1 MTPID
6 DQVPRPTDPSGA
18 QVPDAQVPG
27 AQAAS
32 DESDT
37 EGHSLLNVELGR
49 AMQADRAR
57 EVTKLDRDAA
67 RARDA
72 KSTDRGGFFKRLGRR

>member
-1 MTPID
+1 MTSTD
-6 DQVPRPTDPSGA
+6 DQVPQPTDPAGA
-18 QVPDAQVPG
+18 QIPS

-32 DESDT
+32 DEDDT

-49 AMQADRAR
+49 AMNADRTR
-57 EVTKLDRDAA
+57 EVSKLDRDQA

-72 KSTDRGGFFKRLGRR
+72 KSTDRGGFWKRLGRR

>member
-1 MTPID
+1 MTPTD
-6 DQVPRPTDPSGA
+6 DQIPQPTDPAGA
-18 QVPDAQVPG
+18 QIPGVAQDP
-27 AQAAS
+27 S

-49 AMQADRAR
+49 AITADRAR
-57 EVTKLDRDAA
+57 EVSKLDRDEA

-72 KSTDRGGFFKRLGRR
+72 KSASRGGFFKRLGRR